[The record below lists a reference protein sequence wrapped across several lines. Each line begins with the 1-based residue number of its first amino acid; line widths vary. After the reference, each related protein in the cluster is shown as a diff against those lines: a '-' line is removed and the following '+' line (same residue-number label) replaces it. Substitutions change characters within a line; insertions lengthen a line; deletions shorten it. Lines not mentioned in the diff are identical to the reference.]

1 NRLYGA
7 LRDDEAR
14 QAFRARGIVLH
25 DAEDMVHPAGL
36 MLLDRGLDEADF
48 VQLPVRPEP
57 QAASRWV
64 GGHYCDEFAESHAKA
79 MV

>member
-1 NRLYGA
+1 DPRLRIVVHDCAGPTTKADCLNRLYGA

-57 QAASRWV
+57 QA
-64 GGHYCDEFAESHAKA
+64 
-79 MV
+79 